1 MMLDFTKDE
10 IYEIEK
16 TFDLYAT
23 QIIHQHRD
31 ILLLMNK
38 LEKNDKLGQIL
49 DEVMKS
55 HDIARSIS
63 KKCEDVRK

>member
-1 MMLDFTKDE
+1 MIDFTKDE
-10 IYEIEK
+10 LYEIEK
-16 TFDLYAT
+16 TFDLGAS

-31 ILLLMNK
+31 ILLLMHK

-55 HDIARSIS
+55 HNIARNIS